1 MDTAIDWFGGEDRP
15 VAESERLAAL
25 YDLDTPHG
33 DYPAIDWF
41 RGLARMTG
49 GPVLELGVGT
59 GRVAIP
65 LAKDGHEVVGIDR
78 SEAMLKRAEAHAR
91 RARVTVRLIES
102 DMRTFSLDRAFA
114 LITIPFNT
122 FLMLTPDDRW
132 ACLAR
137 CREHLAP
144 AGRLAIDVFQPD
156 PNKIAGVD
164 GGVREEW
171 RRKDPETGRF
181 VTKFSSTQSDVD
193 ATHFRWWFEEELD
206 GGEVRQVGRTATLH
220 FLYRREAEL
229 LFPAAGFELDSMHGA
244 YDGSPVE
251 PTSQQLLIV
260 ARRKERGARVERR
273 RR

>member
-1 MDTAIDWFGGEDRP
+1 
-15 VAESERLAAL
+15 
-25 YDLDTPHG
+25 
-33 DYPAIDWF
+33 
-41 RGLARMTG
+41 MTG
-49 GPVLELGVGT
+49 GPILELGVGT

-65 LAKDGHEVVGIDR
+65 LANDGHEVVGVDR
-78 SEAMLKRAEAHAR
+78 SAAMLARAESHAR
-91 RARVTVRLIES
+91 HTRAPLRLVEA

-137 CREHLAP
+137 CREHLSER
-144 AGRLAIDVFQPD
+144 GRLAIDVFQPD
-156 PNKIAGVD
+156 PDKIAGID

-171 RRKDPETGRF
+171 SRKDPETGHV
-181 VTKFSSTQSDVD
+181 VTKFSSTRSDVD

-206 GGEVRQVGRTATLH
+206 GGEVRRITREATLY

-229 LFPAAGFELDSMHGA
+229 LFPAAGFELDSIHGD
-244 YDGSPVE
+244 YDGSGADAASPK
-251 PTSQQLLIV
+251 LLIL
-260 ARRKERGARVERR
+260 ARRKERGAGRERR